1 MQVALMVVAGLV
13 SGFTTGPV
21 TLVADGF
28 RFTEG
33 PVWVADKGTL
43 LFSDIPA
50 DRIYRADKS
59 VVREPSGESNG
70 LILDL
75 EGRLLA
81 AEHANRRVTRTEED
95 GTITVIAD
103 RFEGKRFN
111 SPNDI
116 AVRSD
121 GLILFTDP
129 PYGLPGGFD
138 GPNAELDF
146 SGVYAVMPGEAP
158 VCLIRDFDRPNGL
171 AFSIDEQTLYVADTT
186 GNHIRAFDIAEDG
199 SLSNDR
205 VFYNLPTPDGMCLD
219 TEGNIYCTAADG
231 VHIISPDGEQVGRIE
246 TPQPPA
252 NCAFGGEDGK
262 TLFITARTA
271 VYQVATTHPGHFV
284 QPAEESD
291 DNDE

>member
-1 MQVALMVVAGLV
+1 MCVAMMIFVTSCASVIA
-13 SGFTTGPV
+13 GPV
-21 TLVADGF
+21 ETVAEGF

-33 PVWVADKGTL
+33 PVWVEGEGL

-59 VVREPSGESNG
+59 VFREPSGESNG

-95 GTITVIAD
+95 GAITVIAEH
-103 RFEGKRFN
+103 FEGKRFN

-116 AVRSD
+116 AVRAD
-121 GLILFTDP
+121 GLLFFTDP
-129 PYGLPGGFD
+129 PYGLPGGLE

-146 SGVYAVMPGEAP
+146 SGVYAVRPGEEAQ
-158 VCLIRDFDRPNGL
+158 CLIKDFDRPNGL
-171 AFSIDEQTLYVADTT
+171 ALSIDNKTLYVADTQ
-186 GNHIRAFDIAEDG
+186 GSHIRAFDVAEDG

-205 VFYNLPTPDGMCLD
+205 VFYELPTPDGMCLD
-219 TEGNIYCTAADG
+219 VEGNIYCTASDG
-231 VHIISPDGEQVGRIE
+231 VHVIAPDGKQVALIE

-252 NCAFGGEDGK
+252 NCAFGGDDGK

-271 VYQVATTHPGHFV
+271 VYKVATTHAGHFV
-284 QPAEESD
+284 KAPSED
-291 DNDE
+291 